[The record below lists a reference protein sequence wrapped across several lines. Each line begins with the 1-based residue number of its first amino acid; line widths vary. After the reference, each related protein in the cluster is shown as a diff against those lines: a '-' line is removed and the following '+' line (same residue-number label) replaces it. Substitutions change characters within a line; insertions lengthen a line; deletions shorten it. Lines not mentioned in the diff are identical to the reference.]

1 MYVGIRSDLVHAFSL
16 IHLFSIDLYGSDPE
30 LHADGAF
37 VRVLQGSDARCL
49 RSNVQRYGRESV
61 IGWTQRRSIEK
72 PICCRFSLVDISV
85 SRSTMIDCSE
95 ARSGEEL
102 HYGMKNLNNAE
113 RV

>member
-1 MYVGIRSDLVHAFSL
+1 FYKDLTLVASDLTFR
-16 IHLFSIDLYGSDPE
+16 
-30 LHADGAF
+30 GARF
-37 VRVLQGSDARCL
+37 T
-49 RSNVQRYGRESV
+49 YGRESV

-102 HYGMKNLNNAE
+102 RNLCCRSQKLGGRVCVDVDYGMKNLNNAE
-113 RV
+113 R